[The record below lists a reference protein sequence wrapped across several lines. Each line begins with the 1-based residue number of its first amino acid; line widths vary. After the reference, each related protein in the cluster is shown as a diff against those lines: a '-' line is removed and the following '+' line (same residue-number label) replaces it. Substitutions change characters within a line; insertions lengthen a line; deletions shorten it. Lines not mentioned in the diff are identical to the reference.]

1 MRVNDLSK
9 ELGVANKELVA
20 FLNEN
25 GADVKSHMSNVTE
38 EQAQRV
44 REAFGE
50 PKPEPEKPIKVD
62 KPIKK
67 EKPVKS
73 AKAEEIE
80 KASKPI
86 KVDKPV
92 KKEVREEPAT
102 ETADEE
108 PKKKKLT
115 AVFRPQN
122 AQQPRKA
129 RPKVDPS
136 QTGRVIT
143 VAKKEEAQPSAE
155 EKKAP
160 VQNVPDAAKPVEKP
174 EASAEPAKSDAP
186 QTKSE
191 TKKAPLFEGRDK
203 VTTLGNV
210 FANQPKKDKAPSQNK
225 DGNNR
230 NSSYNANRRPN
241 HDNRPQRPDRN
252 PNQRPGQPAGKDG
265 QPERKPVRFENRNN
279 QKPNPARP
287 GQAPANA
294 TNGAFG
300 KKPVNGKQGKNN
312 YISLSDLQSRRGM

>member
-38 EQAQRV
+38 EQAQKV

-102 ETADEE
+102 EAADEE

-122 AQQPRKA
+122 AQQPRRA

-155 EKKAP
+155 EMKTI
-160 VQNVPDAAKPVEKP
+160 E
-174 EASAEPAKSDAP
+174 
-186 QTKSE
+186 
-191 TKKAPLFEGRDK
+191 
-203 VTTLGNV
+203 
-210 FANQPKKDKAPSQNK
+210 
-225 DGNNR
+225 
-230 NSSYNANRRPN
+230 
-241 HDNRPQRPDRN
+241 
-252 PNQRPGQPAGKDG
+252 
-265 QPERKPVRFENRNN
+265 
-279 QKPNPARP
+279 
-287 GQAPANA
+287 
-294 TNGAFG
+294 
-300 KKPVNGKQGKNN
+300 
-312 YISLSDLQSRRGM
+312 SDLIYVGMVGMIDPPREEVKAAVAKCKSAGIKTVMITGDHKITAMAIAKALGILEEGDEAITGSELEEMSDED